1 MLTKPTHVSNLVFQI
16 LWSENADDIFV
27 VFRENTTKAM

>member
-1 MLTKPTHVSNLVFQI
+1 MLTKPTDASNLVFEI

-27 VFRENTTKAM
+27 VGVKTRRTYL